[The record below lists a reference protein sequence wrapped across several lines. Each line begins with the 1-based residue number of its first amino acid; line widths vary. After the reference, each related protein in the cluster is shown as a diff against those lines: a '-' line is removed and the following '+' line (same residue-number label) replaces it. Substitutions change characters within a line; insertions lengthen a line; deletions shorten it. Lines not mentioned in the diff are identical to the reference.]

1 MLNLF
6 RLDEILKNALAE
18 DIGNGDITTMST
30 VGAERMTQGRFI
42 AKEEGVICGIPVLKR
57 VFEILDPAVIIE
69 ILVEEG
75 ALLQKGELIAKI
87 SGPARSIL
95 TGERVSLNLLQR
107 MSGIATRTH
116 EAVIQIAGTK
126 ASIADTRKRRQAF
139 ACWRNTRSASAA
151 ARTIAII
158 WPMES

>member
-57 VFEILDPAVIIE
+57 VFEILYPADHQGHKRHGHGGGGRSE
-69 ILVEEG
+69 
-75 ALLQKGELIAKI
+75 
-87 SGPARSIL
+87 PA
-95 TGERVSLNLLQR
+95 
-107 MSGIATRTH
+107 
-116 EAVIQIAGTK
+116 AG
-126 ASIADTRKRRQAF
+126 RR
-139 ACWRNTRSASAA
+139 RRG
-151 ARTIAII
+151 
-158 WPMES
+158 